1 MVYVDELRP
10 YPVTHRWR
18 YGQACHLLADSLEEL
33 HAFATKI
40 QLRRSWFQPHDRWPH
55 YDLTAKRRI
64 VAVQQGAVEVTA
76 REFVKRQRWLEVDD
90 V

>member
-55 YDLTAKRRI
+55 YDLTTKRRI

-76 REFVKRQRWLEVDD
+76 REFVKHQRRREVADG
-90 V
+90 